1 MRHARRPSER
11 GRSALRFVFVSVI
24 VLALSASS
32 VAAIAIWQTVGN
44 IAPGIH
50 LAQLPGQT
58 AVPPGI
64 GAAEGEVNL
73 LLVGTD
79 TRTGQG
85 GGFSSADNIAASSG
99 AGSNDVTMLL
109 HISKDHTNA
118 SVVSFPRDLMVAVPG
133 CPQSGGTTS
142 APAQS
147 AMFNTTLSTGGL
159 PCVVLTVE
167 QLTGITIPYA
177 AEISFDGVIAM
188 SNAVG
193 GVSVC
198 LATPVDD
205 SYTGLHLAAGQQTL
219 VGADALAFVRSRH
232 GVGDGSD
239 LGRISNQQVFLSALM
254 RKIASAGVLT
264 NPVTL
269 YSLANAALTNMQLSD
284 TLSNVA
290 APVSIALALQAVSLP
305 KLVFLQ
311 YPTTADPTNP
321 NRVVADSSPAQLVNT
336 ALQTDQPLQLTGG
349 VGRAA
354 VADPSAAATPTP
366 IPTPTP
372 SSAGSASASPS
383 AAPGVSLPTSVT
395 GQTAAEATCTKG
407 S

>member
-1 MRHARRPSER
+1 MRHARRPGNR
-11 GRSALRFVFVSVI
+11 GHPALRI
-24 VLALSASS
+24 VLISVMVLAVSASS
-32 VAAIAIWQTVGN
+32 VAAIAVWQTVGN

-50 LAQLPGQT
+50 LAQLPGQA
-58 AVPPGI
+58 AVPPAI
-64 GAAEGEVNL
+64 VAAEGEVNL

-133 CPQSGGTTS
+133 CPQPDGTTS

-147 AMFNTTLSTGGL
+147 AMFNTTLSAGGL
-159 PCVVLTVE
+159 PCVVLTIE
-167 QLTGITIPYA
+167 QLTGISIPYA

-198 LATPVDD
+198 LASPVDD
-205 SYTGLHLAAGQQTL
+205 SYTGLHLAAGQQSL

-254 RKIASAGVLT
+254 RKVASARVLT
-264 NPVTL
+264 NPITL
-269 YSLANAALTNMQLSD
+269 YSLANAALKNMRLSD

-290 APVSIALALQAVSLP
+290 APVSVALALQAVSLP
-305 KLVFLQ
+305 KLIFLQ
-311 YPTTADPTNP
+311 YPTQADPNNA
-321 NRVVADSSPAQLVNT
+321 NRVVADRSPAQLINT
-336 ALQTDQPLQLTGG
+336 ALQKDQPLQLTGG

-354 VADPSAAATPTP
+354 IAAPAAPAAPTP
-366 IPTPTP
+366 IPTPRP
-372 SSAGSASASPS
+372 VSSAPASPS

-395 GQTAAEATCTKG
+395 GQTAAQATCTKG
-407 S
+407 N